1 MPLGLVCVLILWVT
15 NLTSSLKNTSP
26 SALSTY
32 FLELANFECW
42 RDDFKRKA
50 PVDRSSSRDTVVACC
65 CCCDGADDAATELM
79 RAKLASLLEVPPRSS
94 LRCCQQHLEDSST
107 SRRDAAAPRRGT
119 RAARSSSSV
128 AAASAPS
135 QQHQLRRSSS
145 SRRRQ
150 CPATMSM
157 SGRRGFFVE
166 MLFRQTSDIKLSLIQ
181 NYSPERAQVTP
192 LRGGGQKKLRILGG

>member
-1 MPLGLVCVLILWVT
+1 MRICTFVVSSHLAQFAFVLAAHSLSDRTEMPLGLVCVLILWVT

-79 RAKLASLLEVPPRSS
+79 LL
-94 LRCCQQHLEDSST
+94 
-107 SRRDAAAPRRGT
+107 
-119 RAARSSSSV
+119 
-128 AAASAPS
+128 
-135 QQHQLRRSSS
+135 
-145 SRRRQ
+145 RQ
-150 CPATMSM
+150 S
-157 SGRRGFFVE
+157 
-166 MLFRQTSDIKLSLIQ
+166 
-181 NYSPERAQVTP
+181 
-192 LRGGGQKKLRILGG
+192 